1 MKQYKIL
8 SESEMSMHSEY
19 IRRVR
24 QMNSTEG
31 TVVHYYIQTFGC
43 QQNVADSEKLAGMCE
58 LMGYEKCEQAH
69 DADLIIVNTCAIRE
83 HAEKRALS
91 IIGQFK
97 HIKAEKPSLMIA
109 VCGCMVAQEHRKN
122 DIKFRYPYVDF
133 IFSASSLFRLPELI
147 YKRRSGGRRSYC
159 PEETEYLVAEGIPS
173 SRESDFKA
181 WVSVMYGCNNF
192 CTYCIVPYVRGRERS
207 RMPKDIIAEVRELV
221 EGGYKDI
228 TLLGQNVN
236 SYGKDARGDDGEV
249 YDFADLLADIDKI
262 EGDYLI
268 RFMTSH
274 PKDASKKLID
284 VIASS
289 KHIAH
294 QFHLPLQSGSDTIL
308 EKMNRHYDTEKYM
321 QTVEYMRQRI
331 PDITL
336 SSDIIVGF
344 PTETEQ
350 DFCDTLEM
358 LRRVRFDAVYSFIYS
373 PRNGTPA
380 AKMEGHVPPE
390 VQGERFN
397 RLLELQNEI
406 SYEKNQPL
414 VGTTIRVLCD
424 GESKNDPNV
433 YSGRSEGNKI
443 VLFDGDASDK
453 GRFIDMR
460 ITRAD
465 TFALY
470 GEKV

>member
-1 MKQYKIL
+1 MKQYRIL
-8 SESEMSMHSEY
+8 SEGEMSRHSEY
-19 IRRVR
+19 IKKVKQINDTDGCER
-24 QMNSTEG
+24 
-31 TVVHYYIQTFGC
+31 HYYIQTFGC

-58 LMGYEKCEQAH
+58 SMGYKKCEDAQQ
-69 DADLIIVNTCAIRE
+69 ADLIIVNTCAIRE

-97 HIKAEKPSLMIA
+97 HIKAKNPSLMIA
-109 VCGCMVAQEHRKN
+109 VCGCMVAQEHRRN

-133 IFSASSLFRLPELI
+133 IFGASSLFRLPELI
-147 YKRRSGGRRSYC
+147 YKRRANGKRLYC
-159 PEETEYLVAEGIPS
+159 PEEEEYLVAEGIPS
-173 SRESDFKA
+173 CRESDFKA

-207 RMPKDIIAEVRELV
+207 RRPEDIISEVRELV
-221 EGGYKDI
+221 SDGYKDI

-236 SYGKDARGDDGEV
+236 SYGKDAKDDGGEV
-249 YDFADLLADIDKI
+249 YDFADLLSDIDKI

-284 VIASS
+284 VIAGS

-294 QFHLPLQSGSDTIL
+294 QFHLPMQSGSDSIL
-308 EKMNRHYDTEKYM
+308 QKMNRHYDTKKYM
-321 QTVEYMRQRI
+321 ETVQYMRERI

-344 PTETEQ
+344 PTESEQ
-350 DFCDTLEM
+350 DFCDTLRM
-358 LRRVRFDAVYSFIYS
+358 LEDVRFDAVYSFIYS

-380 AKMEGHVPPE
+380 AKMEGHVPAE
-390 VQGERFN
+390 IQGERFN
-397 RLLELQNEI
+397 RLLEVQNRI

-414 VGTTIRVLCD
+414 VGKTVRVLCD

-433 YSGRSEGNKI
+433 YSARTEGNKI
-443 VLFDGDASDK
+443 VLFDGTPCDR
-453 GRFIDMR
+453 GRFIDIK